1 MIKSIFRF
9 FILLLLFN
17 VSSIHA
23 QPTVGLIQNS
33 PAAFEG
39 YTLFS
44 PRAATKTYLIDI
56 NGLLVHTWD
65 HAYGPGHGVYLLE
78 NGNLLRSSTIPDE
91 NGGNGGFQEIDWNGN
106 IVREVIQ
113 GRQHHDIEYLPG
125 GNVLLILNDVRT
137 GAEAIEAGR
146 NPDLVGNNIRLLKI
160 IEVDSDSNKVVWEWN
175 LWDHLIQE
183 YDENKANYGIVAEH
197 PELMD
202 FNFASN
208 ASADWLHTNSI
219 DYNADLDQILVS
231 NRAIGE
237 LWIIDHSTTTE
248 EAASHSGGNSGKGG
262 NFLYR
267 WGNPA
272 AYQKGSQE
280 DQTVFES
287 HDAQWIEDGLNGAG
301 NILIFNN
308 GVSRPN
314 GAYSSIDEFTPPVDE
329 SGNYTM
335 QGDSVYGPDS
345 LTWTYDAEQ
354 DTNFYSPRLSGVQ
367 RLPNGNTLICTGAG
381 GKFFEV
387 TADGEIVWEYINPVS
402 GEAPVEQGTIITD
415 NDVARCLR
423 YSADYPGL
431 SGKDLTP
438 GNPIELT
445 ATGIRETN
453 NLPYHITL
461 YNYPNPFNPETIISY
476 QLSMNSDVELSVYNT
491 LGQKLATLVK
501 DSQQAG
507 HYTVSFN
514 ASQLSSGV
522 YYYRM
527 KINGN
532 FVQTKKM
539 TFLK

>member
-1 MIKSIFRF
+1 
-9 FILLLLFN
+9 
-17 VSSIHA
+17 
-23 QPTVGLIQNS
+23 
-33 PAAFEG
+33 
-39 YTLFS
+39 
-44 PRAATKTYLIDI
+44 
-56 NGLLVHTWD
+56 
-65 HAYGPGHGVYLLE
+65 
-78 NGNLLRSSTIPDE
+78 
-91 NGGNGGFQEIDWNGN
+91 
-106 IVREVIQ
+106 
-113 GRQHHDIEYLPG
+113 
-125 GNVLLILNDVRT
+125 
-137 GAEAIEAGR
+137 
-146 NPDLVGNNIRLLKI
+146 
-160 IEVDSDSNKVVWEWN
+160 VWEWN

-183 YDENKANYGIVAEH
+183 YDENKTNYGVVAEH

-219 DYNADLDQILVS
+219 DYNAELDQILVS

-262 NFLYR
+262 DLIYR

-272 AYQKGSQE
+272 AYQKGSLE

-287 HDAQWIEDGLNGAG
+287 HDAQWIDSGLQGAG

-381 GKFFEV
+381 GNFFEV
-387 TADGEIVWEYINPVS
+387 TADGEIVWEYINPVD
-402 GEAPVEQGTIITD
+402 GGVPVEQGTVVTD

-423 YSADYPGL
+423 YSSDYPGL
-431 SGKDLTP
+431 LGKDLTP

-445 ATGIRETN
+445 PTGIREIN
-453 NLPYHITL
+453 NIPQRLSL
-461 YNYPNPFNPETIISY
+461 FNYPNPFNPETVINYTLTTTSEI
-476 QLSMNSDVELSVYNT
+476 ELSVFNV
-491 LGQKLATLVK
+491 LGERVTTLVSGK
-501 DSQQAG
+501 QAAG
-507 HYTVSFN
+507 SHKISFN
-514 ASQLSSGV
+514 ASSLTSGIYFCV
-522 YYYRM
+522 L
-527 KINGN
+527 KSGHHTIK
-532 FVQTKKM
+532 KKM
-539 TFLK
+539 ILLK